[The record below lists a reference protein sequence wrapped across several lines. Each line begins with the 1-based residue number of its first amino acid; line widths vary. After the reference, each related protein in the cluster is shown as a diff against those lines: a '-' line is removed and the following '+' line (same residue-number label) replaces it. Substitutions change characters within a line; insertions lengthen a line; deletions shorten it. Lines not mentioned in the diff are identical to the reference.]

1 MAITLND
8 VLHYGF
14 GETAIGTVL
23 VAVSG
28 VGIAC
33 ILVGDDKMRLRHE
46 LGATFPGADFAEDQ
60 AMVTD
65 ALVSV
70 IKVMS
75 DPRTPLD
82 AALDIRGSDA
92 ERAVWSALR
101 AIPAGETR
109 TYGQIAKTLPMPMTA
124 LEVGAACSANVL
136 AVAIPCHR
144 VIKADGSLSGYR
156 WGVGRKRRLLQMEA
170 AA

>member
-1 MAITLND
+1 MATNSND
-8 VLHYGF
+8 ILHFGF

-23 VAVSG
+23 VAVSDA
-28 VGIAC
+28 GIAC

-46 LGATFPGADFAEDQ
+46 LGNAFPGTDLVDDQ
-60 AMVTD
+60 TMVAD
-65 ALVSV
+65 ALTRVAE
-70 IKVMS
+70 VMS
-75 DPRTPLD
+75 DPRKPLD
-82 AALDIRGSDA
+82 AALDMRGSDA

-109 TYGQIAKTLPMPMTA
+109 SYGQIAKTLPMPVTA
-124 LEVGAACSANVL
+124 QEVAAACAANVL

-144 VIKADGSLSGYR
+144 VIKADGTLSGYR

>member
-1 MAITLND
+1 
-8 VLHYGF
+8 
-14 GETAIGTVL
+14 
-23 VAVSG
+23 
-28 VGIAC
+28 
-33 ILVGDDKMRLRHE
+33 
-46 LGATFPGADFAEDQ
+46 
-60 AMVTD
+60 
-65 ALVSV
+65 
-70 IKVMS
+70 VMS

-109 TYGQIAKTLPMPMTA
+109 TYGQIAKTLPMPVTA